1 MKHLFSFLLL
11 FFSLFGQAQV
21 ERIEPPFWWEGMK
34 NSTLQLM
41 LYGENLA
48 AYSLNIPTIDNI
60 EVHRVENP
68 NYLFVDLDLSDQ
80 QHGIVEINLLKK
92 GKVQTIIEYE
102 IKVREQRPNISS
114 FNAADVIYLL
124 MPDRFANGDPSN
136 DAHPSVTEQPN
147 RNDKDGRHGGDIKG
161 IINHLDYLEDL
172 GVSAIWSTPLCEDND
187 PRVSY
192 HTYAQSDVYRIDP
205 RYGTNEDYRLL
216 ADALHQRKMK
226 LIMDYVTNHWGI
238 EHWMVKD
245 LPSSD
250 WIHQFE
256 TYTNTNHRKE
266 IHSDP
271 YATEIDRKELLE
283 GWFVPTMADLNQNN
297 PYLLNYL
304 IQNAIWWIEFAQ
316 IDGFRVDTYPYNNP
330 KPMTLWLETIR
341 MEYPDFNIVGEGW
354 MHNSIHLSYWQEKS
368 PIAAIQGFDSKLP
381 SVMDFTLNDALVK
394 TFNEKNAYWEHGTTR
409 LYKNLQNDFL
419 YPDIDNVIIFAENH
433 DTNRINDFYPEFKN
447 YKQMLS
453 VLMTLRGIPQIY
465 YGSEIGMTGKKEV
478 GDGDIR
484 RDFPGG
490 WPTDVQN
497 AFKHEGR
504 TPKQNQYFDFSKKL
518 IQWRKTNP
526 AVHFGKTLHYI
537 PREDVYVYFRYTEE
551 KRVMVV
557 VNNNLENQSLAL
569 SRYSEGI
576 AGNTQAFDVISG
588 KSFNLPAVLE
598 VAGETTLIF
607 ELSL

>member
-1 MKHLFSFLLL
+1 
-11 FFSLFGQAQV
+11 
-21 ERIEPPFWWEGMK
+21 MK

-41 LYGENLA
+41 LYGKNLA
-48 AYSLNIPTIDNI
+48 AYSLNIPAIDKI

-68 NYLFVDLDLSDQ
+68 DYLFVDLDLSDQ

-192 HTYAQSDVYRIDP
+192 HTYAQSDVYRIIC
-205 RYGTNEDYRLL
+205 YGTNEDYRLL

-226 LIMDYVTNHWGI
+226 LIIDCLQSLGI

-330 KPMTLWLETIR
+330 KPMTLWLEAIR

-354 MHNSIHLSYWQEKS
+354 MHNSIQLSYWQEKS
-368 PIAAIQGFDSKLP
+368 PSAAIQGFDSKLP

-409 LYKNLQNDFL
+409 QYK
-419 YPDIDNVIIFAENH
+419 
-433 DTNRINDFYPEFKN
+433 
-447 YKQMLS
+447 
-453 VLMTLRGIPQIY
+453 
-465 YGSEIGMTGKKEV
+465 
-478 GDGDIR
+478 
-484 RDFPGG
+484 
-490 WPTDVQN
+490 PT
-497 AFKHEGR
+497 K
-504 TPKQNQYFDFSKKL
+504 
-518 IQWRKTNP
+518 
-526 AVHFGKTLHYI
+526 
-537 PREDVYVYFRYTEE
+537 
-551 KRVMVV
+551 
-557 VNNNLENQSLAL
+557 
-569 SRYSEGI
+569 
-576 AGNTQAFDVISG
+576 
-588 KSFNLPAVLE
+588 
-598 VAGETTLIF
+598 
-607 ELSL
+607 

>member
-1 MKHLFSFLLL
+1 MKYLFSFLLL

-21 ERIEPPFWWEGMK
+21 ERIEPLFWWEGMK

-48 AYSLNIPTIDNI
+48 AYSLNIPAIDKI

-102 IKVREQRPNISS
+102 IKVREQRPNKSS

-124 MPDRFANGDPSN
+124 MPDRFANGNPSN

-245 LPSSD
+245 LPTSD

-266 IHSDP
+266 IHSDT
-271 YATEIDRKELLE
+271 YATEIDRKELME

-330 KPMTLWLETIR
+330 KPMTHWLEAIR

-598 VAGETTLIF
+598 VTGETTLIF